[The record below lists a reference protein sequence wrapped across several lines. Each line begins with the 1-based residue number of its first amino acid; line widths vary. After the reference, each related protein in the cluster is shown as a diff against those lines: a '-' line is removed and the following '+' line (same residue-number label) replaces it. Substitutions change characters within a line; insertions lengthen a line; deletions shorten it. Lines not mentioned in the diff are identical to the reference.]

1 MLRCAITSGEFALAE
16 GNAAEVCARARDR
29 LLDRAQG
36 WAELGVEFVQ
46 LREKGL
52 AATELVSLAE
62 AMRAGLRE
70 AGGRTKLLV
79 NGPASVAVEAGA
91 DGVHLTS
98 RMGEQTAAEVRQ
110 VFAAAG
116 AGEPMVSA
124 SCHTLADVRQAVGQD
139 VDLILF
145 GPVFEKRV
153 AEEVVVA
160 GVGLERLRE
169 ACAAAGGIPV
179 LALGGVT
186 WANAGR
192 CVEAGAAGVAGIR
205 LFGDEGEPKE

>member
-1 MLRCAITSGEFALAE
+1 M
-16 GNAAEVCARARDR
+16 
-29 LLDRAQG
+29 
-36 WAELGVEFVQ
+36 GVEFVQ
-46 LREKGL
+46 LREKAL
-52 AATELVSLAE
+52 AAEELLKLAE
-62 AMRAGLRE
+62 AMREGLRE
-70 AGGRTKLLV
+70 VGGGTKLLV
-79 NGPASVAVEAGA
+79 NGPAAVAVAAGA

-98 RMGEQTAAEVRQ
+98 RVGEQTAAEVRR

-116 AGEPMVSA
+116 AGEPVVSA
-124 SCHTLADVRQAVGQD
+124 SCHTLAEVRRAVDQG

-153 AEEVVVA
+153 AGIVVVE

-169 ACAAAGGIPV
+169 ACAAVGGIPV

-186 WANAGR
+186 WESAGR

-205 LFGDEGEPKE
+205 LFGDE